1 MANELDVGSIV
12 MRIRADMSGVQEGL
26 KQLEAAMGQAQ
37 EKVKQSGEG
46 VEESYTKMGQSA
58 QNSAAA
64 QAAAAA
70 TMSAAAMKA
79 MSIIVGAIDTGIDA
93 INRYRSA
100 LMGLEGIASGRG
112 INSQAMTEALDEVT
126 DAFFDAASASTAFKN
141 LLTRGYSLEQATQS
155 ILRLK
160 DAAAFGRQASLGLA
174 EAVVTATE
182 GLKNENSVLVD
193 NAGVT
198 KNVSVMWRE
207 YAASIGTSVD
217 KLTQAQKVEAEVQGI
232 LNETRFQVGDLA
244 KLQAS
249 LAGTQAATAMSGEE
263 LARAYGDSLAP
274 AVEGVTRLW
283 GAFLDAIAGALQEFP
298 GLVSGATTA
307 SLAIGGFVV
316 AAKAAQAIQA
326 LNLSLQAASGSAT
339 LFGLSMK
346 AALPIVGAIA
356 AVIGVGTMIY
366 TNHAKAQEQA
376 AEQAEELRK
385 AEEEKQATLQNTVRD
400 LRELGL
406 RYDLLSGKTNLT
418 LSESQEIMRIEEK
431 LRTEY
436 GLTGSVLQELAGDY
450 GTVTAAIREKRME
463 ALKELQESKN
473 TAAAAAKAALK
484 EAEVRVAAGEKYL
497 ALEKEI
503 QAKGE
508 QLKDVY
514 YQSAGTKLYKE
525 VNALKEEQ
533 KELLAIIQP
542 SEIERYADAH
552 KNAVVDYVTK
562 QIDAITNAYEI
573 SGGEVDEAVKSL
585 LDRLFIDMAEAPKN
599 DIQANVDQL
608 MDIYGSALRNADIGE
623 AVQHMVHIQRQ
634 ILMGATPTE
643 ADLQTIG
650 SSWSVIENYATSL
663 GNALNLTEEQVHG
676 IFQRMAPDIYAVTK
690 GMENLENAPEKLIQ
704 AWQQNNMATWVNQ
717 DAEAMKKALDE
728 MGTVIEDTERDIG
741 ALGGKLRG
749 QSSVTRALETLQEAM
764 AKGDTSMIKAATKA
778 LEDLG
783 QQVPRTQAEVARA
796 IQEQQVLQRA
806 SSDTALQALND
817 LNTMQQSIRDK
828 QQAMLDAG
836 GTEDSNAWRQME
848 AYIVQLERA
857 KRALGEDARFKGVEI
872 FTPEQ
877 LAQMDKA
884 TQSVAAWEAEQ
895 VKLNEALN
903 KSREEIAAYNKQL
916 EALETIQQGLMSGNT
931 DTAAYKAAEEYLAT
945 LPELAG
951 LSLDSI
957 EGITEAIALQES
969 MAAAAQGRIEERI
982 AQINAELEAARS
994 ALATMEDP
1002 TDQSRMEATIR
1013 HYERILELAEQIK
1026 AGTYL
1031 SPMVDSFDMA
1041 TASAEQ
1047 LQAELDRSTKAAND
1061 LQAALTQKANLRE
1074 KVAEIKRVADAQ
1086 LAGKASAEEWAKA
1099 QNGFAQIMGRSAQN
1113 AQEMSTVM
1121 ALELGNIDQ
1130 SMSGLQGQAQGLMS
1144 WIQQL
1149 LSYIGSNSATLN
1161 INTGPAVAALN
1172 YLIGVYNAIAGV
1184 FGWKRIGG
1192 GGGGSGSGGGG
1203 GKSALAKDLD
1213 TMAHDIAMGR
1223 LTLEG
1228 ELQRLEQLEAKYR
1241 DRRGRSTLKQDDQRE
1256 LDERIYSAQEELR
1269 KKALADDYAALEHKK
1284 ALNQVAVSDEIAEL
1298 ERLKTAHE
1306 LNADELREIEEKLHE
1321 ARERQRNELY
1331 EWDMALLDHK
1341 KAMGELSATEEIA
1354 SLKRIQEAHELTT
1367 QQQYAIEERLYSLRM
1382 QAQEAALQKQSD
1394 SVKKVYRQI
1403 TDALR
1408 KRLQDERDMELRAID
1423 DRISALDKLTAAENE
1438 AAHAEDYQRQLADK
1452 QRELSVT
1459 KSARRRRELQVEID
1473 KMEADEA
1480 LRLKQQEREAEKAAL
1495 QDQKKAVQNK
1505 YATLMSEENMRQE
1518 ALRLVM
1524 SQNLQAMTELIQ
1536 SYGSEW
1542 QDAGT
1547 SLAEHLTKGL
1557 HSRQDAILDVI
1568 NRLDEGIQARIQTQL
1583 NAIGS
1588 GLPAINKGGIVIN
1601 INGMT
1606 IREEAD
1612 IDKLAESLYR
1622 KIQ

>member
-418 LSESQEIMRIEEK
+418 LSESQEMMRIEEK

-542 SEIERYADAH
+542 SEIEGYADAH

-623 AVQHMVHIQRQ
+623 AVQHMAHIQRQ

-1013 HYERILELAEQIK
+1013 HYERMLELAEQIK

-1144 WIQQL
+1144 WIQQ
-1149 LSYIGSNSATLN
+1149 
-1161 INTGPAVAALN
+1161 
-1172 YLIGVYNAIAGV
+1172 
-1184 FGWKRIGG
+1184 
-1192 GGGGSGSGGGG
+1192 
-1203 GKSALAKDLD
+1203 
-1213 TMAHDIAMGR
+1213 
-1223 LTLEG
+1223 
-1228 ELQRLEQLEAKYR
+1228 
-1241 DRRGRSTLKQDDQRE
+1241 
-1256 LDERIYSAQEELR
+1256 
-1269 KKALADDYAALEHKK
+1269 
-1284 ALNQVAVSDEIAEL
+1284 
-1298 ERLKTAHE
+1298 
-1306 LNADELREIEEKLHE
+1306 
-1321 ARERQRNELY
+1321 
-1331 EWDMALLDHK
+1331 
-1341 KAMGELSATEEIA
+1341 
-1354 SLKRIQEAHELTT
+1354 
-1367 QQQYAIEERLYSLRM
+1367 
-1382 QAQEAALQKQSD
+1382 
-1394 SVKKVYRQI
+1394 
-1403 TDALR
+1403 
-1408 KRLQDERDMELRAID
+1408 
-1423 DRISALDKLTAAENE
+1423 
-1438 AAHAEDYQRQLADK
+1438 
-1452 QRELSVT
+1452 
-1459 KSARRRRELQVEID
+1459 
-1473 KMEADEA
+1473 
-1480 LRLKQQEREAEKAAL
+1480 
-1495 QDQKKAVQNK
+1495 
-1505 YATLMSEENMRQE
+1505 
-1518 ALRLVM
+1518 
-1524 SQNLQAMTELIQ
+1524 
-1536 SYGSEW
+1536 
-1542 QDAGT
+1542 
-1547 SLAEHLTKGL
+1547 
-1557 HSRQDAILDVI
+1557 
-1568 NRLDEGIQARIQTQL
+1568 
-1583 NAIGS
+1583 
-1588 GLPAINKGGIVIN
+1588 
-1601 INGMT
+1601 
-1606 IREEAD
+1606 
-1612 IDKLAESLYR
+1612 
-1622 KIQ
+1622 